1 MIDDRDESELQAVS
15 SYAESIQA
23 GAFSAYRVGL
33 LHGRMKPAEKDS
45 VMTAFRNHELD
56 LLVSTTVIEVG
67 VDVPNATILLIEN
80 AERFGLS
87 QLHQL
92 RGRVGR
98 GQCTELLYPHDRP
111 RDGGLPHPHAD
122 HEPYQRRLSD
132 RGGGFTAAGAG
143 GLFGQRQRS
152 AAVTIADLS
161 HDTQLLHEVQET
173 AKKILEKMRI
183 CRLPNMG
190 RCGWK
195 YCGCSVAAAK
205 MAEIRR
211 FFMCISHNRTML
223 KLYRHNKVCV
233 FSIF

>member
-23 GAFSAYRVGL
+23 GASSAYRVGL

-92 RGRVGR
+92 RAAWDGAVHRV
-98 GQCTELLYPHDRP
+98 TV
-111 RDGGLPHPHAD
+111 
-122 HEPYQRRLSD
+122 S
-132 RGGGFTAAGAG
+132 
-143 GLFGQRQRS
+143 S
-152 AAVTIADLS
+152 
-161 HDTQLLHEVQET
+161 
-173 AKKILEKMRI
+173 
-183 CRLPNMG
+183 
-190 RCGWK
+190 
-195 YCGCSVAAAK
+195 
-205 MAEIRR
+205 
-211 FFMCISHNRTML
+211 
-223 KLYRHNKVCV
+223 
-233 FSIF
+233 